1 MRESDMGIRGSRQDS
16 ADILVCV
23 HNSIDDV
30 RACLDSVVRTMGPK
44 DRLIIVDD
52 GSHSPTQAL
61 CEEVAARLGTTKCL
75 LIRHEEAKGFSK
87 AANAGAKQS
96 RQDICIFLNSDT
108 IVNGDWIDRL
118 SACMEQQSDI
128 GLAGP
133 LSNSGGWQSIPLLPK
148 YGKNI
153 FSVSNNLNHIANID
167 NYCFKHKFD
176 GLILVEQLNGFCLT
190 VKQEVFA
197 TIGYFDE
204 AAFPRGYGEESDF
217 LLRALGA
224 GFKAAVAS
232 DCFVYHAKTKSYGAS
247 ERKRLVKLGRVEL
260 DRKHGA
266 DRVQSAVL
274 QARSHPALQKIRR
287 RAFRD
292 FILRGWIFK

>member
-1 MRESDMGIRGSRQDS
+1 MRQAS

-30 RACLDSVVRTMGPK
+30 RTCLESVVKTMGPK
-44 DRLIIVDD
+44 DRVIIVDD
-52 GSHSPTQAL
+52 GSQPPTQAL
-61 CEEVAARLGTTKCL
+61 CEEVAARLGTTKSL
-75 LIRHEEAKGFSK
+75 LIRHELAKGFCQ

-96 RQDICIFLNSDT
+96 SHDICIFLNSDT

-118 SACMEQQSDI
+118 SACMDQQGDI

-148 YGKNI
+148 KTGKGM
-153 FSVSNNLNHIANID
+153 FTMSNNPSHLAKVD
-167 NYCFKHKFD
+167 NYCRRHKVD
-176 GLILVEQLNGFCLT
+176 GAILVEQLNGFCLA

-217 LLRALGA
+217 LVRALDA

-247 ERKRLVKLGRVEL
+247 ERARLVKVGRVEL
-260 DRKHGA
+260 ERKHGA
-266 DRVQSAVL
+266 DRILSAVH
-274 QARSHPALQKIRR
+274 QTRCHPALLKIRR
-287 RAFRD
+287 RAILD
-292 FILRGWIFK
+292 FIVRGWIFR